1 MNCILK
7 HIFFIYFFS
16 VFISSFSQEAQIH
29 GSITSNGINLPFVQV
44 AWSANNNPNVFSQT
58 DVNGNFRIVGLPV
71 DTINIQFSHIG
82 FITKNRTVIISSPDE
97 ILSIEDS
104 LIANIIDF
112 DEVIITGTRTNRRK
126 TETPV
131 IVNLIDNI
139 TLENVAACNISDG
152 LLFQPGLRVETNCQ
166 TCNYTQL
173 RINGLSGGYSQ
184 ILINGRPTFSPL
196 TSLYGLEQIPVNM
209 IDRVEIVRG
218 GGSALYGS
226 SAIAGT
232 VNVLTKMPEFNS
244 FDISSRYSLING
256 QSSDV
261 LTMGNAT
268 IINENGKSGLA
279 LYFNNRKR
287 EYYDHNGD
295 NFSELPSIDLSSFGG
310 TFFLRPIINHKLEV
324 SFSNMIENRYGGEM
338 ILDSAHIAQ
347 QSEDRSHDVFIG
359 NIDYEITSRDN
370 HSSFIFYCSGQNT
383 NRDHYTGI
391 HPDNEDELS
400 IFMSN
405 PPYGGSLTTTYQSGI
420 QANHTAQEFPL
431 GKNTI
436 TLGGEYLFN
445 EVLDSI
451 PIYNYFVDQKTRNL
465 GVFLQS
471 DWSIHEKINILS
483 GFRFDTHNLLDNSII
498 SPRISFMYTP
508 QKYTQF
514 RFSWGRGFRA
524 PQAFDTDLHM
534 AFAGGGISRITLS
547 PNLIEERSDSYT
559 ASFNYDRP
567 GLVSIFG
574 VTLELFLTNL
584 KNVFFLSPQG
594 SDEVGQLFE
603 KQNGDGAIVQGVTF
617 EGRCNYNGKLQ
628 LDFGVTLQTSEY
640 NTSVD
645 VIEGLPPTNQFLR
658 TPSNYGYSTITYT
671 PSNKWNT
678 TLNIVYT
685 GSMLVPHFAGAP
697 EQDID
702 ELFTTNNFMDI
713 GIRNSHTLHQESD
726 KSIELFF
733 GLKNILNAYQNDFDT
748 GKNRDSNY
756 IYGPSMPRTLF
767 AGIRFRSI

>member
-1 MNCILK
+1 MK
-7 HIFFIYFFS
+7 YIFFFCFYS
-16 VFISSFSQEAQIH
+16 VFLPLFSQEAKIH
-29 GSITSNGINLPFVQV
+29 GKITSNGIVLPFVQV
-44 AWSANNNPNVFSQT
+44 AWSINAGPYLFSQT

-71 DTINIQFSHIG
+71 DTINIEYRHLG
-82 FITKNRTVIISSPDE
+82 YNTKTRSVVISSPEE
-97 ILSIEDS
+97 ILFIEDS
-104 LIANIIDF
+104 LISNIIDF
-112 DEVIITGTRTNRRK
+112 DEVIVTGTRTNSRK

-131 IVNLIDNI
+131 IVNVIDNI

-209 IDRVEIVRG
+209 IDRIEIVRG

-244 FDISSRYSLING
+244 FDISSRNSLING

-268 IINENGKSGLA
+268 IINETGESGVA
-279 LYFNNRKR
+279 VYFNNRKR
-287 EYYDHNGD
+287 DYYDHNGD
-295 NFSELPSIDLSSFGG
+295 NFSELPSIDLSAFGG
-310 TFFLRPIINHKLEV
+310 TFFLRPKNNRKLEV

-359 NIDYEITSRDN
+359 NLDYEIISRDN

-391 HPDNEDELS
+391 HPNNEVELS
-400 IFMSN
+400 MFMSN
-405 PPYGGSLTTTYQSGI
+405 PPYGGSLTKTYQGGI
-420 QANHTAQEFPL
+420 QVNHSAQEFPL

-451 PIYNYFVDQKTRNL
+451 PTYYYFVDQKTRNL

-524 PQAFDTDLHM
+524 PQAFDADLHM

-547 PNLIEERSDSYT
+547 PNLIEERSDSFT

-574 VTLELFLTNL
+574 VTLELFHTNL
-584 KNVFFLSPQG
+584 QNVFFLSPQG
-594 SDEVGQLFE
+594 SDAVGQLFE

-617 EGRCNYNGKLQ
+617 EGRFNYDGKLQ
-628 LDFGVTLQTSEY
+628 LELGVTLQTSEY
-640 NTSVD
+640 NTSVE
-645 VIEGLPPTNQFLR
+645 VIDGLPPTNQYLR

-671 PSNKWNT
+671 PSNTWKT
-678 TLNIVYT
+678 TLNVVHT

-702 ELFTTNNFMDI
+702 ELITTNNFLDL
-713 GIRNSHTLHQESD
+713 GVRNSYTLRQKSD
-726 KSIELFF
+726 KSLELFF
-733 GLKNILNAYQNDFDT
+733 GIKNILNAYQNDFDT

-756 IYGPSMPRTLF
+756 IYGPSVPRTLF
-767 AGIRFRSI
+767 AGLRLRSI